1 MIQKRKMMMMD
12 IFKPDY
18 DKAEDLAYRVIEES
32 NIKDLPINLKLI
44 IKKNSNLK
52 LKGYKKLEIE
62 F

>member
-44 IKKNSNLK
+44 IKK
-52 LKGYKKLEIE
+52 IVI
-62 F
+62 